1 MIANSGDRNLLR
13 PHIYRWASERDRG
26 RESPPPAYSPANT
39 PLGHET
45 DAQSLTSLPGAVQ
58 RQSDPHQ
65 DEAGQGHN
73 VHAEE
78 NVVGEHYP
86 PRSDVVGSRLAWR
99 HCRICRVALPT
110 RCSPS
115 CLPLTGRLVGSV
127 DLLRLLPDVGDL
139 LHREKARQLDVLNG
153 TG

>member
-26 RESPPPAYSPANT
+26 QESPPPAYSPANT

-65 DEAGQGHN
+65 DEVGQGMMFMLKRMSLVSTIRLGRTWWGLDSHGDIT
-73 VHAEE
+73 AFA
-78 NVVGEHYP
+78 GSHYP
-86 PRSDVVGSRLAWR
+86 PAAPLAAYR
-99 HCRICRVALPT
+99 
-110 RCSPS
+110 
-115 CLPLTGRLVGSV
+115 
-127 DLLRLLPDVGDL
+127 
-139 LHREKARQLDVLNG
+139 
-153 TG
+153 